1 MADILVNKSNR
12 AVMIDGVLFIPN
24 KHIPGMDAEALK
36 AKFPRVREMMDKGE
50 IVVITP
56 AQAAKLALEDK
67 PMDELKEIA
76 KKNDIDISHLEEKED
91 VVAVIKAEK
100 KSKKK

>member
-12 AVMIDGVLFIPN
+12 AVVIDGVLFIPN
-24 KHIPGMDAEALK
+24 KHIPNMDAEALK
-36 AKFPRVREMMDKGE
+36 AKFPRVKEMMDNNE
-50 IVVITP
+50 LVVITP

-76 KKNDIDISHLEEKED
+76 KKNDIDISKLDAKED

>member
-24 KHIPGMDAEALK
+24 KHIPNMDAAALK
-36 AKFPRVREMMDKGE
+36 AKFPRVKEMMDNGE

-76 KKNDIDISHLEEKED
+76 KKNDIDISKLDAKED

-100 KSKKK
+100 KNKKK